1 MSDHDASSEQ
11 YGTSLSD
18 CDYIAA
24 HQLAKYQ
31 PVSIVDFGAGAGKY
45 GQLVRKVLG
54 RGVQVT
60 AVEGFARTARML
72 EEQQIYSEVDNR
84 LIQDWL
90 ATNSN
95 HYDMAI
101 FGDVLE
107 HLSSKQIHQVIRL
120 CLPTFKIIL
129 IVCPLHEIFQD
140 EAYGNALE
148 VHQTYVTES
157 FFDSYEVTEKH
168 LVRSGSW
175 LMMNL
180 LIDTKS
186 QPIDWWTKLARRLF
200 HYTILVLQPF
210 GAARPLVSFLKKHL
224 LRYKWILGRSSFPER

>member
-1 MSDHDASSEQ
+1 MSDHHASAEQ
-11 YGTSLSD
+11 YGTSLST

-24 HQLAKYQ
+24 HQLATCR
-31 PVSIVDFGAGAGKY
+31 PASIVDFGAGAGKY
-45 GQLVRKVLG
+45 GQLAREVLG
-54 RGVQVT
+54 SGIQVT
-60 AVEGFARTARML
+60 AVEGYARTARML
-72 EEQQIYSEVDNR
+72 EGQKIYSHVDNQ

-90 ATNSN
+90 ATNSR

-107 HLSSKQIHQVIRL
+107 HLTPKQIHQVIRR
-120 CLPTFKIIL
+120 CLSTFKNIL

-148 VHQTYVTES
+148 VHHSYVTES
-157 FFDSYEVTEKH
+157 FFDSYEIVEKH
-168 LVRSGSW
+168 LVRSGPW
-175 LMMNL
+175 LMMNV
-180 LIDTKS
+180 LIDTQS
-186 QPIDWWTKLARRLF
+186 QPMEGWTRLARRLF

-224 LRYKWILGRSSFPER
+224 LRYKWILGRSSSPEK